1 MRVLMMTQ
9 VLDRHDQVLS
19 FTHDWVEA
27 LAARVEHL
35 VVVPVSADDYTVPGN
50 VTVASMGKERGQGR
64 LGRASAFYRILSRHL
79 AEVDVLFAHMSPRYV
94 LSAAPLAVP
103 YRKPI
108 TLWYTHRQ
116 ASPELQLAV
125 PLVRHIATAH
135 PTSFPIPGPK
145 VNALGHGV
153 NTQVF
158 RPGDGLP
165 DDPPLIVSLARLSP
179 IKRHETLIR
188 AAALLRD
195 RYGDPPARV
204 VIAGGTLPGQS
215 DDYAAF
221 LEREVERLRLGDRV
235 TMWGAI
241 PSEAVPGV
249 FSEASLA
256 FNGSPPGLFDKAALE
271 SMLCALPT
279 VVANTAF
286 ADIMGAYT
294 DQLCIPDGDDADAL
308 AQKLNA
314 LLRLSREER
323 HAMGMT
329 LSQRTAAA
337 HSLDQLMDRLVAL
350 MAS

>member
-35 VVVPVSADDYTVPGN
+35 IVVPVSADDYSVPQN
-50 VTVASMGKERGQGR
+50 VTVESMGKERGE
-64 LGRASAFYRILSRHL
+64 GRAGRARTFYSVLNRHIR
-79 AEVDVLFAHMSPRYV
+79 EVDVLFAHMSPRYV
-94 LSAAPLAVP
+94 LSAAPLAATH
-103 YRKPI
+103 RKPI

-116 ASPELQLAV
+116 ASPELRLAV

-145 VNALGHGV
+145 VSALGHGV
-153 NTQVF
+153 NTGVF
-158 RPGDGLP
+158 RPDDSLP
-165 DDPPLIVSLARLSP
+165 DDPPLVISLARLSP

-195 RYGDPPARV
+195 RYGDPPARF
-204 VIAGGTLPGQS
+204 VIAGGTLPGQP
-215 DDYAAF
+215 DGYAAF
-221 LEREVERLRLGDRV
+221 LEDEVERLRLGDRV
-235 TMWGAI
+235 TLWGAI

-256 FNGSPPGLFDKAALE
+256 FNGSPPGLFDKSALE

-286 ADIMGAYT
+286 ADIMGEYAP
-294 DQLCIPDGDDADAL
+294 QLCIQNGEDAEAL
-308 AQKLNA
+308 AEKLNG

-323 HAMGMT
+323 RAMGMT